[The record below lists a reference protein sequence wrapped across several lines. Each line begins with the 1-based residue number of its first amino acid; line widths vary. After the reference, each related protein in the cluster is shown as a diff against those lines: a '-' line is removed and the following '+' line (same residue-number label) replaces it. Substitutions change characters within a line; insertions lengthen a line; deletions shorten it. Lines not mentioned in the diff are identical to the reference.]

1 MYTITKNGTTR
12 FSRPYPFDF
21 ERKQKIEKIMFER
34 GIKTISALAKE
45 IKMNQGLLSC
55 IINGTR
61 LSPYTEERIARF
73 FKMKRDE
80 LFIIRT
86 AAELRAMFDAE
97 KNGKKLKDKGAA

>member
-1 MYTITKNGTTR
+1 
-12 FSRPYPFDF
+12 
-21 ERKQKIEKIMFER
+21 MFER
-34 GIKTISALAKE
+34 GIRTISEFARAIN
-45 IKMNQGLLSC
+45 IKRTVLNE

>member
-1 MYTITKNGTTR
+1 MYTITTNGTTR

-21 ERKQKIEKIMFER
+21 ERKQKINTIMFER
-34 GIKTISALAKE
+34 GIRTISEFARAIN
-45 IKMNQGLLSC
+45 IKRTVLNE

>member
-21 ERKQKIEKIMFER
+21 ERKQKINTIMFER
-34 GIKTISALAKE
+34 GIRTISEFARAIN
-45 IKMNQGLLSC
+45 IKRTVLNE